1 MGDGTTNQRSKY
13 ERGKLLP
20 QIKEAPGQI
29 LIGMAQFNWTQ
40 EVWLALGAAMQGN
53 KQALKQTKKM
63 YKKKVDIY
71 VDIIDKETLDPM
83 TRERLTALIIMDVH
97 NAEIIN
103 MLIDRNICNP
113 DAFEW

>member
-1 MGDGTTNQRSKY
+1 
-13 ERGKLLP
+13 
-20 QIKEAPGQI
+20 
-29 LIGMAQFNWTQ
+29 
-40 EVWLALGAAMQGN
+40 
-53 KQALKQTKKM
+53 M